1 MSYKIKEIYYTLQ
14 GEGALT
20 GRPAVFC
27 RFTGCNLW
35 SGHEKD
41 RPDAVC
47 PFCDTDFV
55 GTDGEGGGK
64 FGTPNELASAIA
76 KAWPTDAPRFRR
88 PFVVCTGGEPLLQLD
103 EPLIKALH
111 RQRFEVAIETNGT
124 LPVPSG
130 VDWICMSPK
139 STTDLVVLTG
149 DELKLVYP
157 QAGLEPERFDDLD
170 FRQFFVQPMDGPDQ
184 ERNLVLAVQ
193 YCLEHVRWKLS
204 LQTHKL
210 VGLR

>member
-1 MSYKIKEIYYTLQ
+1 ML
-14 GEGALT
+14 
-20 GRPAVFC
+20 
-27 RFTGCNLW
+27 
-35 SGHEKD
+35 
-41 RPDAVC
+41 
-47 PFCDTDFV
+47 
-55 GTDGEGGGK
+55 
-64 FGTPNELASAIA
+64 
-76 KAWPTDAPRFRR
+76 RR
-88 PFVVCTGGEPLLQLD
+88 VED
-103 EPLIKALH
+103 E
-111 RQRFEVAIETNGT
+111 V
-124 LPVPSG
+124 
-130 VDWICMSPK
+130 SPK

-170 FRQFFVQPMDGPDQ
+170 FRQFFVQPMDGPDR